1 MRKSL
6 LAAAVSTVALT
17 NVALAEVPSVAVD
30 IPPVYALVA
39 KVMEGVGT
47 PDLIVQQGA
56 TPHGYSLRPAEAEAL
71 QRANIVFWIG
81 EPLEPWL
88 HRSIESLAADA
99 RSVELMETEGTTELE
114 FRQGTTFEKHGHAH
128 DDEDHE
134 AEGHDHDDEAHK
146 EHDHDHEA
154 GEDHDH
160 EAHEKHDHDHE
171 ADKDHD
177 HEAHEKHDHDHD
189 REAHDE
195 HDHDHHG
202 HDTHAWLDPE
212 NASVWLDVIAADLAA
227 LDPEHADTYAANAA
241 EGKAELKAL
250 IDEVNTEV
258 EAIRG
263 KNFIVFHDAYQYFEN
278 RFGLSAAGSIRLGD
292 ATDPSPAR
300 IAEIREKVADL
311 NVSCVFS
318 EPQFN
323 AGLVQTVFEGT
334 DAKVGVLDP
343 LGSDLPLGPDLYPQL
358 IRNLAHTLT
367 SCLK

>member
-6 LAAAVSTVALT
+6 LAAAVSTLALT
-17 NVALAEVPSVAVD
+17 NAALAEVPSVAVD
-30 IPPVYALVA
+30 IPPVYSLVA
-39 KVMEGVGT
+39 QVMKGVGT

-56 TPHGYSLRPAEAEAL
+56 SPHGYSLRPAEAEAL
-71 QRANIVFWIG
+71 QRANIVFWVG

-99 RSVELMETEGTTELE
+99 KSVELMETEGTTELE
-114 FRQGTTFEKHGHAH
+114 FREGATFEKHSHAH
-128 DDEDHE
+128 GDEDHDHD
-134 AEGHDHDDEAHK
+134 AEGHD
-146 EHDHDHEA
+146 DHEHEA
-154 GEDHDH
+154 GKEQDHDHDH
-160 EAHEKHDHDHE
+160 EAHE
-171 ADKDHD
+171 
-177 HEAHEKHDHDHD
+177 
-189 REAHDE
+189 E

-202 HDTHAWLDPE
+202 HDPHAWLDPE

-241 EGKAELKAL
+241 EGKAELKTL
-250 IDEVNTEV
+250 IGDVNTEV
-258 EAIRG
+258 EGVRG

-292 ATDPSPAR
+292 ASDPSPAR
-300 IAEIREKVADL
+300 IAEIREKVTDL
-311 NVSCVFS
+311 HVSCVFA

-343 LGSDLPLGPDLYPQL
+343 LGSDLTLGPDLYPQM
-358 IRNLAHTLT
+358 IHNLANNLT
-367 SCLK
+367 SCLR